1 MAFVEDKKEEEG
13 WKTRRADSSS
23 VLSDATLPTSGLQRP
38 RNHPSKLGSCSS
50 IDHDGF
56 DQLVGADTEGYQGSS
71 GKVRFVETRLVFV
84 SRKSV
89 EHRFLTKGLLGLE
102 YTGLP

>member
-1 MAFVEDKKEEEG
+1 MIVWIPLRTKEEEG

-23 VLSDATLPTSGLQRP
+23 FLSDATLPTSGLQRP

-71 GKVRFVETRLVFV
+71 GKVRFVETRLNLELLLLQRASV
-84 SRKSV
+84 S
-89 EHRFLTKGLLGLE
+89 
-102 YTGLP
+102 